1 MKLLQK
7 STIINQKNAERKKEI
22 DEGLAL
28 ARRIDALRETSAKEE
43 TNLLTYRATALKV
56 VQDEIDNLTI
66 QADELKQQIK
76 RDTEARKELI
86 KPLDKEW
93 EQIYEE
99 KLQIDKDSNANILL
113 VLQLKEEEQQ
123 LEQKKSEISQISA
136 RTTKKEQEIDKLKE
150 EINSLKELAQR
161 EYELANEER
170 IEKNNFYDNQITKA
184 IGLQK
189 EYESALTIIKIR
201 ENEVKEK
208 ESNII
213 IREKHLASQQKILQI
228 ARQQIKK

>member
-189 EYESALTIIKIR
+189 EYESALAIIKIR

-208 ESNII
+208 EVDII
-213 IREKHLASQQKILQI
+213 KREKHLASQQKILQI